1 MTKII
6 LICSRTNVL
15 IRRVVNNF
23 RAISRV
29 AVKKKE
35 DKARTRTWSILTFLH
50 SSSRSSNLL
59 HKAKIWVVTTQ
70 TSILKRP
77 RRRVKVKTCR
87 SKIMPLLLLSEWTVS
102 ETRLVQIF
110 TSQSLEAC
118 TGDNRL
124 KVNLCIIS
132 NLVDSSK
139 ILVSNRWNRWLN

>member
-23 RAISRV
+23 RIISRV
-29 AVKKKE
+29 AVKTK

-59 HKAKIWVVTTQ
+59 LKAKIWVETTQ
-70 TSILKRP
+70 ILILKRP
-77 RRRVKVKTCR
+77 RRRVRVKTCR

-139 ILVSNRWNRWLN
+139 TLVSNRWNRWLN

>member
-29 AVKKKE
+29 AVKTK

-59 HKAKIWVVTTQ
+59 LKAKIWVVTTQ
-70 TSILKRP
+70 TLILKRP
-77 RRRVKVKTCR
+77 RRRVRVKTCR

>member
-23 RAISRV
+23 RVISRV
-29 AVKKKE
+29 AVKTK

-59 HKAKIWVVTTQ
+59 LKAKIWVVTTQ
-70 TSILKRP
+70 TLILKRP
-77 RRRVKVKTCR
+77 RRRVRVKTCR

-139 ILVSNRWNRWLN
+139 TLVSNRWNRWLN

>member
-23 RAISRV
+23 RAISKVV
-29 AVKKKE
+29 AKTK

-59 HKAKIWVVTTQ
+59 LKAKIWVAITQ
-70 TSILKRP
+70 TLILKRP
-77 RRRVKVKTCR
+77 RRRVRVKTCR
-87 SKIMPLLLLSEWTVS
+87 SKIMLQQPLSEWTVL
-102 ETRLVQIF
+102 EIRLVQIF
-110 TSQSLEAC
+110 TSLSLEAY
-118 TGDNRL
+118 TGDSRL

-132 NLVDSSK
+132 SLVDNSK
-139 ILVSNRWNRWLN
+139 ILVSNRWSRWIN

>member
-6 LICSRTNVL
+6 LICSRTNVH

-23 RAISRV
+23 RVISRV
-29 AVKKKE
+29 AVKTK

-59 HKAKIWVVTTQ
+59 LKAKIWVVTTQ
-70 TSILKRP
+70 TLILKRP
-77 RRRVKVKTCR
+77 RRRVRVKTCR

>member
-23 RAISRV
+23 RVISRV
-29 AVKKKE
+29 AVKTK

-59 HKAKIWVVTTQ
+59 LKAKIWVETTQ
-70 TSILKRP
+70 TLILKRP
-77 RRRVKVKTCR
+77 RRRVRVKTCR

>member
-23 RAISRV
+23 RVISRV
-29 AVKKKE
+29 AVKTK

-59 HKAKIWVVTTQ
+59 LKAKIWVVTTQ
-70 TSILKRP
+70 TLILKRP
-77 RRRVKVKTCR
+77 RRRVRVKTCR

>member
-23 RAISRV
+23 RIISRV
-29 AVKKKE
+29 AVKTK

-59 HKAKIWVVTTQ
+59 LKAKIWVETTQ
-70 TSILKRP
+70 TLILKRP
-77 RRRVKVKTCR
+77 RRRVRVKTCR

-139 ILVSNRWNRWLN
+139 TLVSNRWNRWLN

>member
-29 AVKKKE
+29 AVKTK

-59 HKAKIWVVTTQ
+59 LKAKIWVETTQ
-70 TSILKRP
+70 TLILKRP
-77 RRRVKVKTCR
+77 RRRVRVKTCR

>member
-23 RAISRV
+23 RAISKVV
-29 AVKKKE
+29 AKTK

-59 HKAKIWVVTTQ
+59 LKAKIWVATTQ
-70 TSILKRP
+70 TLILKRP
-77 RRRVKVKTCR
+77 RRRVRVKTCR
-87 SKIMPLLLLSEWTVS
+87 SKIMLQQPLSEWTVL
-102 ETRLVQIF
+102 ETRLVRIF
-110 TSQSLEAC
+110 TSLSLEAY
-118 TGDNRL
+118 TGDSRL

-132 NLVDSSK
+132 SLVDNSK
-139 ILVSNRWNRWLN
+139 ILVSNRWNRWIN

>member
-29 AVKKKE
+29 AVKKK

-59 HKAKIWVVTTQ
+59 LKAKIWVATTQ
-70 TSILKRP
+70 TLILKRP
-77 RRRVKVKTCR
+77 RRRVRVKTCR
-87 SKIMPLLLLSEWTVS
+87 SKIMLQQPLSEWTVL
-102 ETRLVQIF
+102 ETRLVRIF
-110 TSQSLEAC
+110 TSLSLEAY
-118 TGDNRL
+118 TGDSRL

-132 NLVDSSK
+132 SLVDNSK
-139 ILVSNRWNRWLN
+139 ILVSNRWNRWIN

>member
-29 AVKKKE
+29 AVKTK

-59 HKAKIWVVTTQ
+59 LKAKIWVATTQ
-70 TSILKRP
+70 TLILKRP
-77 RRRVKVKTCR
+77 RRRVRVKTCR

-139 ILVSNRWNRWLN
+139 ILVSNRWNRWIN

>member
-29 AVKKKE
+29 AVKTK

-59 HKAKIWVVTTQ
+59 LKAKIWVVTTQ
-70 TSILKRP
+70 TLILKRP
-77 RRRVKVKTCR
+77 RRRVRVKTCR

-139 ILVSNRWNRWLN
+139 TLVSNRWNRWLN